1 MHATPV
7 LHGFG
12 LILLLFSPIFLPPLA
27 LALVEGENSG
37 AALVFLLS
45 LVIVLGTGLA
55 LAMPW
60 RRRALDCTLREVF
73 LLTALFW
80 VGLSAFGALP
90 FLLFK
95 PLGLSVTDALFE
107 AMSGLT
113 TTGATVLSG
122 LDDLPRSLL
131 LYRQSLQWLGG
142 IGLVVIAVA
151 VLPMLGIGGMQLYR
165 AEVPGPVREHKL
177 TPRITGTARIL
188 FLIYCF
194 LTIACA
200 LSYRVAGMGSF
211 DAICHGLT
219 TVAIGGFSTHD
230 ASFGFFADRPAVLLV
245 ACFFMII
252 SGINFALHFQALN
265 LRSSVRYLHD
275 PECRMYLLLLA
286 CAALVASATL
296 LLLNMYSVGDS
307 LLHGVFQA
315 VSIATTTGYAS
326 APFAAWPGFLPL
338 FLFCFAF
345 VGTCAGSTGGG
356 IKVIRLLLIRQQGL
370 RELHFLLHPNAVRP
384 VKIGHKAVPDR
395 VLHAVWGFLAVYL
408 VSYFALLM
416 GLLLTGLDFTTA
428 FYAVSATIN
437 NLGPGL
443 GQVAENYGDI
453 TSPAK
458 WILSASMILGRLEI
472 LSVFVLLTPA
482 FWRR

>member
-1 MHATPV
+1 MRAAPV

-12 LILLLFSPIFLPPLA
+12 LVLLLFSPVFLIPLA
-27 LALVEGENSG
+27 LALAEGRDSG
-37 AALVFLLS
+37 AAAAFLLP
-45 LVIVLGTGLA
+45 LCIVLGTGLA
-55 LAMPW
+55 LAQPW
-60 RRRALDCTLREVF
+60 RRRTLDCTLREVF

-95 PLGLSVTDALFE
+95 PLGLSLTNALFE
-107 AMSGLT
+107 SLSGLT
-113 TTGATVLSG
+113 TTGSTVLSG
-122 LDDLPRSLL
+122 LDELPRSVLF
-131 LYRQSLQWLGG
+131 YRQSLQWLGG

-165 AEVPGPVREHKL
+165 TEVPGPVREHKL

-194 LTIACA
+194 LTVVCA
-200 LSYRVAGMGSF
+200 LCYRAAGMNTF
-211 DAICHGLT
+211 DAISHSLT
-219 TVAIGGFSTHD
+219 TISIGGFSTHD
-230 ASFGFFADRPAVLLV
+230 ASFGFFADRPQVLWV

-252 SGINFALHFQALN
+252 SGISFALHFQVWN
-265 LRSSVRYLHD
+265 LRSSMRYLHN
-275 PECRMYLLLLA
+275 PECRMYLTLLG
-286 CAALVASATL
+286 CAALAAVGTL
-296 LLLNMYSVGDS
+296 MLLNMFSAGGS

-315 VSIATTTGYAS
+315 VSIATTTGFVS
-326 APFAAWPGFLPL
+326 TPFAAWPGFLPL

-345 VGTCAGSTGGG
+345 IGACAGSSGGG

-370 RELHFLLHPNAVRP
+370 RELHFLLHPNSVRL
-384 VKIGHKAVPDR
+384 VKLGHQAVPDR
-395 VLHAVWGFLAVYL
+395 VLHAVWGFLAVYT
-408 VSYFALLM
+408 VSYVALLM
-416 GLLLTGLDFTTA
+416 GLLMTGLDFTTA
-428 FYAVSATIN
+428 FYAVAATIN

-443 GQVAENYGDI
+443 GQVAENY
-453 TSPAK
+453 SSVSAPAK
-458 WILSASMILGRLEI
+458 WILGAGMVLGRLEI

>member
-1 MHATPV
+1 MRAAPV

-12 LILLLFSPIFLPPLA
+12 LVLLLFSPIFLAPLVLS
-27 LALVEGENSG
+27 LAEGENSG

-45 LVIVLGTGLA
+45 LLIALGTSLV
-55 LAMPW
+55 LVRPW
-60 RRRALDCTLREVF
+60 RRRTLDCNLREVF
-73 LLTALFW
+73 LLTVLFW

-122 LDDLPRSLL
+122 LDELPRSVL

-194 LTIACA
+194 LTIACM
-200 LSYRVAGMGSF
+200 LSYWAAGMDAF

-230 ASFGFFADRPAVLLV
+230 ASFGFFADRPLVLWV
-245 ACFFMII
+245 ACCFMII
-252 SGINFALHFQALN
+252 SGINFALHFQVLN
-265 LRSSVRYLHD
+265 LRRSVRYLHD
-275 PECRMYLLLLA
+275 PECRMYLMLLA
-286 CAALVASATL
+286 TAALVASGTL
-296 LLLNMYSVGDS
+296 LLLGMFSAGDS

-326 APFAAWPGFLPL
+326 TPFAAWPGFLPL

-345 VGTCAGSTGGG
+345 VGACAGSSGGG

-384 VKIGHKAVPDR
+384 VKIGRKAVPDR
-395 VLHAVWGFLAVYL
+395 VLHAVWGFLAVYMAA
-408 VSYFALLM
+408 YFALLM

-428 FYAVSATIN
+428 FYAVAATIN

-443 GQVAENYGDI
+443 GQVAENYSGI

-458 WILSASMILGRLEI
+458 WILSASMVLGRLEI